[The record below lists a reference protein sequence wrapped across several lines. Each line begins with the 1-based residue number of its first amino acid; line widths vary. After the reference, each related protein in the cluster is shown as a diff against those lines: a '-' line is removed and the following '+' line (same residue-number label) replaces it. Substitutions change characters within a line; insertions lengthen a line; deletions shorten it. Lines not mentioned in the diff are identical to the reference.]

1 MKPLLRDTWER
12 LTLYLPIA
20 LMAALALGSWWLVR
34 TAPSL
39 VSSTPARPVSHEPD
53 YFLRTFAIRTF
64 DAGGRLKSEVFGAD
78 AHHFPDTDTLE
89 IEDVRLLALDD
100 EGRPT
105 IANAVRGLSNRD
117 GSDIQLFGK
126 VHVVRE
132 LRPDR
137 TGAARPPMEYRSEY
151 LRARTRPDRLST
163 HLPVVVSQGGDQ
175 LSGSA
180 MSWDSGSAL
189 LELKGRVHGVLQ
201 PRKNASR

>member
-1 MKPLLRDTWER
+1 MKPLLRDAWER

-20 LMAALALGSWWLVR
+20 MMAILALGSWWLVR

-39 VSSTPARPVSHEPD
+39 VSNAPARPVSHEPD

-64 DAGGRLKSEVFGAD
+64 DAGGRLKSEIFGAD
-78 AHHFPDTDTLE
+78 AHHYPDTDTLE
-89 IEDVRLLALDD
+89 IEDVRLRALDD

-105 IANAVRGLSNRD
+105 TATAGRAMSNRD
-117 GSDIQLFGK
+117 SSDVQLFGK

-151 LRARTRPDRLST
+151 LRAQTLS
-163 HLPVVVSQGGDQ
+163 LIYI
-175 LSGSA
+175 
-180 MSWDSGSAL
+180 
-189 LELKGRVHGVLQ
+189 
-201 PRKNASR
+201 